1 MEKTVSVKY
10 ECRGFDALE
19 EVFLK
24 KNEIF
29 FLKNLQE

>member
-1 MEKTVSVKY
+1 MGKTASVKY
-10 ECRGFDALE
+10 ECREFDTLE
-19 EVFLK
+19 TLFLK

>member
-1 MEKTVSVKY
+1 MGKTASVKY

-19 EVFLK
+19 KVFLK

>member
-1 MEKTVSVKY
+1 MEKTASKKS